1 MKISMIASVALL
13 SLLYMAVASS
23 ALSSNQQDGPGIIY
37 MIVYALHQ
45 HHYRIHAKVDNM
57 HACIIYLVGSL

>member
-23 ALSSNQQDGPGIIY
+23 ALSSNQQDGPGIYI
-37 MIVYALHQ
+37 IVYTLHQ